1 MLKKLII
8 FLCILAL
15 IGAGVYW
22 FVLKDD
28 AKQNETV
35 EINTNE
41 PLNTIEIEKG
51 TKFKTFT
58 AQEFSDLY
66 NGLTYPNTRPIQND
80 FSMTGSIE
88 ADEVIYDLAEEAGY
102 MVRSAPVTDNFV
114 EIEDDQVLQRLAAED
129 WEKLNKQAEEDNF
142 ELSITQGFRSAENQN
157 KIFMD
162 RLGDINLAR
171 ITDGSSDNK
180 IKELLKTTAPP
191 GYSRHHSGYTVD
203 LACDSD
209 PGPLFENSTCFE
221 WISENN
227 YINIKKYGWIPS
239 YPEGIKNQ
247 GPEPESWEYVWVGLE
262 AVKE

>member
-1 MLKKLII
+1 MFKKST
-8 FLCILAL
+8 ILLFILVL
-15 IGAGVYW
+15 IGSGVYW
-22 FVLKDD
+22 FVLKNN

-35 EINTNE
+35 ETNTNE
-41 PLNTIEIEKG
+41 PLNTIEQPKN

-66 NGLTYPNTRPIQND
+66 NGFAYPNTRPIQND
-80 FSMTGSIE
+80 FSITGNIE
-88 ADEVIYDLAEEAGY
+88 ADEVIYDFAEEAGY
-102 MVRSAPVTDNFV
+102 RVRSAPVTDNFADV
-114 EIEDDQVLQRLAAED
+114 NDSQVLQRLAAEY
-129 WEKLNKQAEEDNF
+129 WKKLNKKAVKDNI
-142 ELSITQGFRSAENQN
+142 ELRITQGFRSAEDQN

-162 RLGDINLAR
+162 RLGDINPAR
-171 ITDGSSDNK
+171 IIDGLSDNK

-203 LACDSD
+203 LACNSD
-209 PGPLFENSTCFE
+209 PNVLFENSTCFE

-227 YINIKKYGWIPS
+227 YINIKRYGWIPS

-247 GPEPESWEYVWVGLE
+247 GPEPESWEYVWVGLD